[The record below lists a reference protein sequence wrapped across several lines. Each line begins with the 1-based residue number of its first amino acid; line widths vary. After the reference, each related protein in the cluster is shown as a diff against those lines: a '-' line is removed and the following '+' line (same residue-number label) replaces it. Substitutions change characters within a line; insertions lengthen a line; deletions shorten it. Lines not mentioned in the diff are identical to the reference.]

1 MTKSIC
7 NCNSLDDEKNNIKL
21 KMNDSL
27 EISIWS
33 LEERIWEIEC
43 DMYSMKPDSNKFINK
58 KVEINGKEMLV
69 ICESSGVNVSDV
81 FLISRKKGITGLI
94 VCRYEEM
101 SDGYW
106 VCDYIDGYTIHN
118 LRTCSDS
125 DLNSILES

>member
-81 FLISRKKGITGLI
+81 FLISRKAQMGYYKNRKRYR
-94 VCRYEEM
+94 RYELSYFLFSGDE
-101 SDGYW
+101 
-106 VCDYIDGYTIHN
+106 
-118 LRTCSDS
+118 
-125 DLNSILES
+125 